1 MFQIPEHIRPLR
13 DDVRRFIDEEVIPHE
28 RELDR
33 GEPGMSPLAHE
44 LVDKAKAKGLWALG
58 HPKEIGGQGLP
69 FLDYAYI
76 NEVIGRTH
84 AAQLVL
90 GTDSLQT
97 SLMLQRHA
105 SPAWRDRVLLPL
117 VRGDFQV
124 AFAATEPD
132 VAGSDPTG
140 MQTTARLEGNEWV
153 ISGRKWFISLLA
165 LSKYVVV
172 WCRTEGDE
180 APTHKRF
187 SMIIVPLGTPGLRIV
202 RDIPVM
208 GLEGVLSGH
217 YELEF
222 DNCRVPFE
230 NLVGERGNGFTM
242 GQDRLGPGRI
252 YHCMRWLGMAQR
264 AFDYL
269 CRRANTRQLGSK
281 PLASQGM
288 IQKMVFDSYTD
299 IQSAR
304 LMVLDAA
311 AKIDAGSQARIEI
324 SAIKVVVP
332 NMAHRVIDRAV
343 QVHGAMGLS
352 EDTPLQRMYRGIR
365 SGRFVDGP
373 DEVHMSRTARRL
385 LDVYKDGGEWDF
397 AQ

>member
-1 MFQIPEHIRPLR
+1 
-13 DDVRRFIDEEVIPHE
+13 
-28 RELDR
+28 
-33 GEPGMSPLAHE
+33 
-44 LVDKAKAKGLWALG
+44 
-58 HPKEIGGQGLP
+58 
-69 FLDYAYI
+69 
-76 NEVIGRTH
+76 
-84 AAQLVL
+84 
-90 GTDSLQT
+90 
-97 SLMLQRHA
+97 
-105 SPAWRDRVLLPL
+105 
-117 VRGDFQV
+117 
-124 AFAATEPD
+124 
-132 VAGSDPTG
+132 
-140 MQTTARLEGNEWV
+140 
-153 ISGRKWFISLLA
+153 
-165 LSKYVVV
+165 
-172 WCRTEGDE
+172 
-180 APTHKRF
+180 
-187 SMIIVPLGTPGLRIV
+187 LRIV

-222 DNCRVPFE
+222 DNCRVPAS
-230 NLVGERGNGFTM
+230 NLIGERGNGFTM

-269 CRRANTRQLGSK
+269 CERANRREIGGK
-281 PLASQGM
+281 ALATHGM

-311 AKIDAGSQARIEI
+311 AKIDQGQQARIEI
-324 SAIKVVVP
+324 SSIKVVVP

-373 DEVHMSRTARRL
+373 DEVHTARTALRL
-385 LDVYKDGGEWDF
+385 LDVYRKGGSWDF